1 MSTEEGKKEFIN
13 PIDKDKIAENPHTL
27 EYAHTVGGAVI
38 KPEDKGKIK
47 GNAISAM
54 QEQTGLQMNQIYE
67 QMQLL
72 ANQAK
77 ALQDRVS
84 ISERIYG
91 AEMRFEPL
99 ISHVYYLY
107 RKGEKDMLTMVSPG
121 EWGKRMPYDAF
132 VAKVKLLGDHTWEIL
147 EKGEEPID

>member
-1 MSTEEGKKEFIN
+1 MSTEEGKREFIN
-13 PIDKDKIAENPHTL
+13 PIDKDKITENPHSL

-47 GNAISAM
+47 GRAISAM

-77 ALQDRVS
+77 VLQDRVN

-99 ISHVYYLY
+99 ISHIYYLY

-147 EKGEEPID
+147 EKGEEK

>member
-1 MSTEEGKKEFIN
+1 MKEKNPKKDFIN
-13 PIDKDKIAENPHTL
+13 PIDKDKVTDNPHSL
-27 EYAHTVGGAVI
+27 EYGHTLGGAVI

-47 GNAISAM
+47 GRAIGAM
-54 QEQTGLQMNQIYE
+54 HEQTNLQMGQIYE

-99 ISHVYYLY
+99 ISHIYYLY

-121 EWGKRMPYDAF
+121 EWGRKMPYDAF

-147 EKGEEPID
+147 EKGEDEPD